1 MARKGYCRIGVLKT
15 RTIIKDMKDLEQKYL
30 ENRGSVESSGWG
42 HRGCLSNHATGAHRP
57 AAHGDPRG
65 LRGTE
70 HVSV

>member
-1 MARKGYCRIGVLKT
+1 
-15 RTIIKDMKDLEQKYL
+15 MKDLEQKYL